1 MIYKGDFLCPAPP
14 PGGGVGPKR
23 AQFDLSEIIWL
34 YAGRRLEISGY
45 FLNLR

>member
-1 MIYKGDFLCPAPP
+1 MSAPP
-14 PGGGVGPKR
+14 PGGGVGPKKR

-34 YAGRRLEISGY
+34 YAGRRLEISHGY

>member
-1 MIYKGDFLCPAPP
+1 MSGTTTRRWSRSKK
-14 PGGGVGPKR
+14 KR

-34 YAGRRLEISGY
+34 YAGRRLEISHGY